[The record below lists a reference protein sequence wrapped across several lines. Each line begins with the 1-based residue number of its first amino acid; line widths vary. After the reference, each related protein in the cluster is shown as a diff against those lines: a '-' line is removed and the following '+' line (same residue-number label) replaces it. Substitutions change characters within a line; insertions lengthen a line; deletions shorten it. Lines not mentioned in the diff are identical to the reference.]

1 MRVKNLSLIAVITTF
16 VLILWGAVVHNT
28 ESSLACP
35 DWPLC
40 YNQLFPTMEGS
51 ILIEHGHRLLATLV
65 GLLTIF
71 LVIFSSK
78 ERKESAE
85 KNHLFKM
92 SCFALFLVIA
102 QGALGGITVIY
113 RLPTIVSTSHL
124 GLSLI
129 FFSILIY
136 INHKSTSVAE
146 RFAHIS
152 EETKTK
158 IKNAWK
164 PITRHGIVL
173 ALTMLFLQILLG
185 AFMRHAG
192 AGAACGLGSGNALL
206 CRDFETLAL
215 TAWPHMPQAQLHMI
229 HRLYAVVVFV
239 VVAIFSIRTSHIFKA
254 DKKIKWASLAPFIFI
269 SFQVFIGIMT
279 VAFSM
284 AVVPTTLHLAG
295 AALSLGSLWKLNLYL
310 KDAEDSFFLGN
321 RHSFFSDLVDL
332 TKPRLSLLV
341 MVTVMVG
348 TLIAPDRINFFKALF
363 AFFLITLVVIGSAA
377 LNCYIERDSDALMI
391 RTKERPLPSKRMKPR
406 TALLF
411 GFALILF
418 AVPLL
423 ALFINMVTGVLAL
436 IAAILYVYAYTP
448 MKKKSASAVYV
459 GAIPGAIPPVMGWTA
474 VTGRIDIMAVA
485 LFLILFIWQ
494 LPHFLA
500 ISLYHAEDY
509 NAANIK
515 VYPNLKKGLQITKIG
530 IFVFTLALFFVSL
543 LPSFFAQAS
552 FIYTRAAFVLSGAF
566 LIYAARGFFL
576 RQDLA
581 MHREWARNYFYGSL
595 FYLPLLL
602 AALIFFK

>member
-16 VLILWGAVVHNT
+16 ILIMWGAVVHNT

-40 YNQLFPTMEGS
+40 YNEFFPTMEGS
-51 ILIEHGHRLLATLV
+51 ILIEHGHRLLAALV
-65 GLLTIF
+65 GLFTIF
-71 LVIFSSK
+71 LVVFTTK
-78 ERKESAE
+78 EKNDSPA

-92 SCFALFLVIA
+92 CSLALFLVIA
-102 QGALGGITVIY
+102 QGLLGGITVIY

-124 GLSLI
+124 GLSLV
-129 FFSILIY
+129 FFAMLIY
-136 INHKSTSVAE
+136 IHHKAYTPAE
-146 RFAHIS
+146 RFQNLS
-152 EETKTK
+152 EESKTVFK
-158 IKNAWK
+158 KLWK
-164 PITRHGIVL
+164 PSIRHGL
-173 ALTMLFLQILLG
+173 LFALTLMYLQILLG

-192 AGAACGLGSGNALL
+192 AGAACGLGNSNALL
-206 CRDFETLAL
+206 CRDFGTLAL
-215 TAWPHMPQAQLHMI
+215 TAWPNLPQAQLHMV
-229 HRLYAVVVFV
+229 HRIFAIVVFLA
-239 VVAIFSIRTSHIFKA
+239 VAIFSIKTSHVFKS
-254 DKKIKWASLAPFIFI
+254 DKKIRWGSLSPFIFI

-279 VAFSM
+279 IAYSM

-295 AALSLGSLWKLNLYL
+295 AALSLGSIWKLNLYL

-321 RHSFFSDLVDL
+321 RHSFFSDIVDL

-341 MVTVMVG
+341 MVTVLVG
-348 TLIAPDRINFFKALF
+348 TIIAPEKINFFKALF

-377 LNCYIERDSDALMI
+377 LNCYIERDSDALMV

-411 GFALILF
+411 GFALILL

-423 ALFINMVTGVLAL
+423 CIFINLVTGILAL
-436 IAAILYVYAYTP
+436 VAAILYVYAYTP
-448 MKKKSASAVYV
+448 MKKKSATAVYV

-474 VTGRIDIMAVA
+474 VTGQIDLMAVA

-500 ISLYHAEDY
+500 ISLYHADDY

-515 VYPNLKKGLQITKIG
+515 VYPNLKRGLQITKIG

-543 LPSFFAQAS
+543 LPSFFSQAS
-552 FIYTRAAFVLSGAF
+552 FIYTRAAFVLSGVF

-581 MHREWARNYFYGSL
+581 LHREWARNYFYGSL